1 MSDNEFLDLVD
12 RTLLGIETAIENS
25 AAEVDAARSGN
36 VLALEFDDGTKIII
50 NSQVAL
56 HELWVAARSGGF
68 HFRHEDGAW
77 HDTRDHTELFAALSG
92 LISSQTGAPV
102 ALVG

>member
-1 MSDNEFLDLVD
+1 M
-12 RTLLGIETAIENS
+12 
-25 AAEVDAARSGN
+25 
-36 VLALEFDDGTKIII
+36 LALEFDDGTKIII